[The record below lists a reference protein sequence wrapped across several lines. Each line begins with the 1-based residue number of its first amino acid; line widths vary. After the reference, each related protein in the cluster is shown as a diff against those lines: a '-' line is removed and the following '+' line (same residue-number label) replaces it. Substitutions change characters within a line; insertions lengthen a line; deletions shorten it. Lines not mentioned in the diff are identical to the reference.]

1 MGPAMDCPT
10 AREFLLNR
18 DDPDVVLVAPKRHR
32 SFGKLLQGIEHLREA
47 GIAHTD
53 WSQVVSS

>member
-1 MGPAMDCPT
+1 MFIGPAMDCPT
-10 AREFLLNR
+10 ARESLLNR

-47 GIAHTD
+47 GIAYTD
-53 WSQVVSS
+53 